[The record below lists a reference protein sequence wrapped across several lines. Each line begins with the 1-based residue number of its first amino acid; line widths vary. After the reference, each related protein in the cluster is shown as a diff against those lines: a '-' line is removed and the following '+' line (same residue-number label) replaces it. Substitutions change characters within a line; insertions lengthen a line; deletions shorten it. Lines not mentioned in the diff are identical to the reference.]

1 MKHFVS
7 SLLIVLLWNTS
18 SSAQTFIDVSNA
30 AGFSVLSQSSG
41 WGNGISFFDVDE
53 DGWDDLTVCVAGA
66 PTRFYKNHFGTF
78 ELHSV
83 FFNDLETKACVW
95 LDIDEDGDN
104 DLFVSRYN
112 APHQFF
118 KNQGDLV
125 FEDLSDNFSNL
136 STDGDYSWGVSFGDY
151 TRDGFLDLCIAN
163 YGLEGAANVLARN
176 TGQSSFQV
184 MSAPTVNSLTR
195 TSFQPIWMDLN
206 NDLYQDLF
214 VINDHN
220 QGNEC
225 YVQIAPGFFE
235 DKSLESGLVAPS
247 SAMSNSWCD
256 FDRDGDFDV
265 YITNTIQG
273 NRLLVNNGQNVFT
286 DEAVAEGLV
295 LNAWTWSALWL
306 DAENDGWED
315 LHVAS
320 KNLAI
325 DTPTDNF
332 FFKNNAGDFVA
343 QPNSGLAN
351 QSFGAYASAKGD
363 FNNDGMFDLA
373 LTTEQNE
380 KYKLFQNT
388 TPTTNK
394 YFKFRLKGRLS
405 NRNGIGTRYE
415 YWVGGEK
422 RVGYT
427 YCGEGYLTQN
437 SQNILLGLGN
447 ANSIDSL
454 KLYWV
459 SGVEDVHYNLS
470 ANSFHVFVEGE
481 AKTIVLSPRNEI
493 CAAGDSIQLT
503 IQGWPVV
510 MWDNGSFNPSRTVT
524 AAGTYSAIVSTGFGH
539 SVTINKTINQY
550 LIPALTITSNDPTCF
565 NASNGSIQAEWNVD
579 TIAFSVEYGSLA
591 AGGYAI
597 PITYGQGCLTQELV
611 DLNNPE
617 VLTAEPSVSDASCF
631 GSNDGSIVLSVNGG
645 TPPYDFGNGFNN
657 NLSNLVAGDYSGI
670 LLDANG
676 CEAAWS
682 ATVNQP
688 SPIIVTA
695 NSEMPSVFNE
705 GSIVLS
711 VSGGIEPYSFEW
723 NNGNLLPENS
733 SLQAGDY
740 TVVITDNNGCTADT
754 TISLIFNF
762 VNSLNLNTMN
772 WTLHK
777 DGLHYDGSET
787 LHHVFVYDAVG
798 RLLHREQI
806 MAGHTTIPMDASGPV
821 FILSHEGNWKSSIS
835 LE

>member
-1 MKHFVS
+1 M
-7 SLLIVLLWNTS
+7 
-18 SSAQTFIDVSNA
+18 
-30 AGFSVLSQSSG
+30 
-41 WGNGISFFDVDE
+41 
-53 DGWDDLTVCVAGA
+53 
-66 PTRFYKNHFGTF
+66 
-78 ELHSV
+78 
-83 FFNDLETKACVW
+83 W

-184 MSAPTVNSLTR
+184 MSAPNVNSLTR

-220 QGNEC
+220 QGNEY

-363 FNNDGMFDLA
+363 FNNDGMVDLA

-437 SQNILLGLGN
+437 SQNILLG
-447 ANSIDSL
+447 
-454 KLYWV
+454 
-459 SGVEDVHYNLS
+459 
-470 ANSFHVFVEGE
+470 
-481 AKTIVLSPRNEI
+481 
-493 CAAGDSIQLT
+493 
-503 IQGWPVV
+503 
-510 MWDNGSFNPSRTVT
+510 
-524 AAGTYSAIVSTGFGH
+524 
-539 SVTINKTINQY
+539 
-550 LIPALTITSNDPTCF
+550 
-565 NASNGSIQAEWNVD
+565 
-579 TIAFSVEYGSLA
+579 
-591 AGGYAI
+591 
-597 PITYGQGCLTQELV
+597 
-611 DLNNPE
+611 
-617 VLTAEPSVSDASCF
+617 
-631 GSNDGSIVLSVNGG
+631 
-645 TPPYDFGNGFNN
+645 
-657 NLSNLVAGDYSGI
+657 
-670 LLDANG
+670 
-676 CEAAWS
+676 
-682 ATVNQP
+682 
-688 SPIIVTA
+688 
-695 NSEMPSVFNE
+695 
-705 GSIVLS
+705 
-711 VSGGIEPYSFEW
+711 
-723 NNGNLLPENS
+723 
-733 SLQAGDY
+733 
-740 TVVITDNNGCTADT
+740 
-754 TISLIFNF
+754 
-762 VNSLNLNTMN
+762 
-772 WTLHK
+772 
-777 DGLHYDGSET
+777 
-787 LHHVFVYDAVG
+787 
-798 RLLHREQI
+798 
-806 MAGHTTIPMDASGPV
+806 
-821 FILSHEGNWKSSIS
+821 
-835 LE
+835 